1 MRSICGD
8 GQSRKGIAGGT
19 RPWPPE
25 SPCLRG
31 QGTGTQFCRPLLG
44 TKRPL
49 PGPSPERRSRDLI
62 TGGGCRQSLSLQTP
76 LPSQE
81 QLLVGILECLT
92 SFLLI
97 TAYEAYQ
104 RHPGTPSGQWLR
116 PHPTAVGARSIPAR
130 GAEIL
135 RAEKTERKPEM
146 ILWQI

>member
-1 MRSICGD
+1 M
-8 GQSRKGIAGGT
+8 
-19 RPWPPE
+19 
-25 SPCLRG
+25 
-31 QGTGTQFCRPLLG
+31 
-44 TKRPL
+44 
-49 PGPSPERRSRDLI
+49 
-62 TGGGCRQSLSLQTP
+62 
-76 LPSQE
+76 PSQE
-81 QLLVGILECLT
+81 QLLVGILERLT